1 MLSFIFHQDFP
12 EDITGK
18 FDELKT
24 FVRSNS
30 ELGQWIGAL
39 IIASEV
45 RMMFFYQSLYLKEKK
60 NPSTSKIEFARA
72 LLFAPHEDT

>member
-18 FDELKT
+18 FDELKN

-45 RMMFFYQSLYLKEKK
+45 RMMYFLPIPL
-60 NPSTSKIEFARA
+60 
-72 LLFAPHEDT
+72 